1 MVQFFGP
8 PWVNGIHDISCSGK
22 SAVKLSLQS
31 FKDSYYYTNA
41 ETNRIPEL
49 KSYLEG
55 KRSDQSALA
64 VKVWR
69 NLTISQSL

>member
-1 MVQFFGP
+1 
-8 PWVNGIHDISCSGK
+8 
-22 SAVKLSLQS
+22 VKLSLQS

-49 KSYLEG
+49 KFYLEG

-64 VKVWR
+64 VKVATKKFYCSSVIIGVSYYNQR
-69 NLTISQSL
+69 IE